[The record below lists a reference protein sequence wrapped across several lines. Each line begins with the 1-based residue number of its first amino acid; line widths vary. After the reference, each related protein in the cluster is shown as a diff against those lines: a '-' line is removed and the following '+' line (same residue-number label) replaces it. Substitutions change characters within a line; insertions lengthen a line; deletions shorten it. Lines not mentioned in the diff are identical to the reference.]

1 MALFRRSKKAF
12 QQFKDWAQNT
22 RMLTKG
28 KSLSGGADGEGMV
41 YAVNDVYLEI
51 GQGGMS
57 PMRGWGAII
66 FVFGLGA
73 SFLGLG
79 LSIWFLIINFQK
91 GTLGF
96 GAIIFLIVA
105 LFSVVLAVLIFGSW
119 LVASFFSVVDPLV
132 RFDHKRGKVW
142 MWTGRGPIE
151 MEWRNLT
158 PMIQATIASAVSNIH
173 IHRGLYVE
181 LGSDGLPLLTKGV
194 PHTIQCGQVS
204 AADEGVLP
212 AMEYVRRYMESGMR
226 TIYAPATLLQSR
238 PKWWAMINFFGL
250 AQTWIDYW
258 PQRKNPGIKAPWFA
272 TIAMTLF
279 FPVAFPMQFTNWVAL
294 RFAPIAKW
302 PKEIQ
307 EMHEADLR
315 ALQMQVQQK
324 VERTPVMRLNGEM
337 VESTKRIDKFK

>member
-12 QQFKDWAQNT
+12 QQFKDWTQNT

-28 KSLSGGADGEGMV
+28 RPLSGGADGEGMV
-41 YAVNDVYLEI
+41 YVVNDVYLEI

-66 FVFGLGA
+66 FLAGFIGPFYGLGG
-73 SFLGLG
+73 GLFILYKEFQSNTVSSG
-79 LSIWFLIINFQK
+79 IYFALI
-91 GTLGF
+91 L
-96 GAIIFLIVA
+96 A
-105 LFSVVLAVLIFGSW
+105 LFTIAFTTLLYGSW
-119 LVASFFSVVDPLV
+119 LLASFFNVIDPVV

-158 PMIQATIASAVSNIH
+158 PMIQATIASAVSTIH

-181 LGSDGLPLLTKGV
+181 LGSDGLPLLTKGI
-194 PHTIQCGQVS
+194 PHTIRCGQVS
-204 AADEGVLP
+204 SADEGVLP
-212 AMEYVRRYMESGMR
+212 GMEYVRRYMESGMR
-226 TIYAPATLLQSR
+226 TIHAPATLLQNR

-258 PQRKNPGIKAPWFA
+258 PQRGNPGIKAPWSA

-315 ALQMQVQQK
+315 ALRMQAQQK
-324 VERTPVMRLNGEM
+324 VERTPVMRLNGEV
-337 VESTKRIDKFK
+337 VESTKRIDRF